1 MAFRARKTAAAAL
14 TLLALMI
21 PLRAGAE
28 PSPQEKETARAL
40 MDQGDE
46 RFEEKNYAAA
56 LQAYAGAHAIM
67 RVPTTALEV
76 AKAQEALGNLVE
88 ARDALLEAVRYP
100 KSPSEPAAYTAARV
114 EAERH
119 ATLLGERIPSIV
131 VKVDGLPRGQDL
143 HVSVDG
149 VALPPAA
156 ALLPIRVNPGRH
168 RLVASSD
175 VTHDASKDVELS
187 EHQNI
192 TVALSLKARP
202 ASETTVA
209 ATSPESSG
217 STLRTVGMI
226 GAGVGFAGLVVG
238 TMFGLQA
245 SSKQDAADCPNNVCR
260 DDAAASTLRAANDAA
275 TISTVAFIA
284 GGVLTAG
291 GATLWLLGS
300 SRSSKTATVRLT
312 PAGPA
317 GLLAVGTF

>member
-1 MAFRARKTAAAAL
+1 MV
-14 TLLALMI
+14 
-21 PLRAGAE
+21 PLHAGAE

-46 RFEEKNYAAA
+46 RFEEKGYAAA
-56 LQAYAGAHAIM
+56 LQAYVGAHAIM

-76 AKAQEALGNLVE
+76 AKAHEALGNLVE

-100 KSPSEPAAYTAARV
+100 KSAGEPAAYTTARV
-114 EAERH
+114 DAERH
-119 ATLLGERIPSIV
+119 ATLLGERIPSVV
-131 VKVDGLPRGQDL
+131 VKVDGLPQGHDL
-143 HVSVDG
+143 HVAVDG

-175 VTHDASKDVELS
+175 VTHDASKDVELA
-187 EHQNI
+187 ERQNI
-192 TVALSLKARP
+192 TVALSLKPRP
-202 ASETTVA
+202 ASEIA
-209 ATSPESSG
+209 ATTSPGSSG
-217 STLRTVGMI
+217 STLRTAGMI

-260 DDAAASTLRAANDAA
+260 DDAAASTLRSANDAA
-275 TISTVAFIA
+275 TISTVGFIA
-284 GGVLTAG
+284 GGVLTAA

-300 SRSSKTATVRLT
+300 SRSSKTATVRVT